1 MLAVRLWT
9 RLGHRV
15 LVEKRTTAGL
25 VERWV
30 ILESRPPCVVCL
42 SFSHHSQISN
52 VSRVPRQSFF
62 VPASSRTF
70 RVVSEIIWTGRVRSC
85 SPLGHSP
92 LYTVG
97 GVSLLWVAV
106 SPRYGNGRYSSIA
119 GQWSSMSKPPPSPSP
134 PPPHDREPR
143 CKRTTSPEPATQQ
156 PSSDH
161 EADKPAFGFLSTAC
175 LPLAATAVTEC

>member
-97 GVSLLWVAV
+97 GVGLLWVAV

-119 GQWSSMSKPPPSPSP
+119 GQWSSMSKPPRLRLLHPTTGNQGANGPLLLNQQTGSPA
-134 PPPHDREPR
+134 HTTRRTNLRLAFCPR
-143 CKRTTSPEPATQQ
+143 PAC
-156 PSSDH
+156 H
-161 EADKPAFGFLSTAC
+161 L
-175 LPLAATAVTEC
+175 LPRP